1 MQQHN
6 VLMPMIIVHPMIG
19 YPIYSYQVSFQIVL
33 QILRTLYTILQE
45 FAGF

>member
-1 MQQHN
+1 
-6 VLMPMIIVHPMIG
+6 MPMIIVHTVIG
-19 YPIYSYQVSFQIVL
+19 YPIYSYQVSLQIVL